1 MAINLLY
8 IEDNPFSVNL
18 MQLYLRR
25 YNQYSLCIETNG
37 QSGWEHIL
45 THQPDLIL
53 VDINL
58 PDMTGWDLAR
68 KLRSHPDTMKIPVI
82 AITSVNSKHYHELS
96 MEAGIDLHLNKST
109 HYTKIL
115 KHINDLLNQTYV

>member
-25 YNQYSLCIETNG
+25 YKDYSLYVETDG
-37 QSGWEHIL
+37 ASGWQHIL
-45 THQPDLIL
+45 EHLPDVIL

-58 PDMTGWDLAR
+58 PDMTGWDLTR
-68 KLRSHPDTMKIPVI
+68 KVRSHPKTKNIPVI
-82 AITSVNSKHYHELS
+82 AITSVNSQQYYDQS

-109 HYTKIL
+109 HYTIIL
-115 KHINDLLNQTYV
+115 KHIDDLLNQTQV

>member
-25 YNQYSLCIETNG
+25 YHKYSLSIETDG
-37 QSGWEHIL
+37 QSGWEHTL
-45 THQPDLIL
+45 AHKPDVIL

-58 PDMTGWDLAR
+58 PDMTGWDFTR
-68 KLRSHPDTMKIPVI
+68 KLRNNPETKHIPVI
-82 AITSVNSKHYHELS
+82 AITSVNSKRYHELS
-96 MEAGIDLHLNKST
+96 MEAGMNLHLNKTT

-115 KHINDLLNQTYV
+115 KHIDDILSQTGV

>member
-25 YNQYSLCIETNG
+25 YKEYALYVETDG
-37 QSGWEHIL
+37 QSGWKHIL
-45 THQPDLIL
+45 EYLPDIIL

-58 PDMTGWDLAR
+58 PDMTGWELTR
-68 KLRSHPDTMKIPVI
+68 KVRSHPKTKDIPVI
-82 AITSVNSKHYHELS
+82 AITSVNSKRYFDLS
-96 MEAGIDLHLNKST
+96 MEAGIDLHLNKTT
-109 HYTKIL
+109 HYTVIL
-115 KHINDLLNQTYV
+115 KHIDDLYNQTKV

>member
-25 YNQYSLCIETNG
+25 YSEYSLHIETDG
-37 QSGWEHIL
+37 QSGWEHAL
-45 THQPDLIL
+45 SHLPDLIL

-68 KLRSHPDTMKIPVI
+68 KLRSHPDTMQIPLI
-82 AITSVNSKHYHELS
+82 AITSVNSKRYLEQS
-96 MEAGIDLHLNKST
+96 IEAGIDLHLNKST

-115 KHINDLLNQTYV
+115 KHINDLLNQSRV

>member
-25 YNQYSLCIETNG
+25 YKEYSLSIETDG
-37 QSGWEHIL
+37 QSGWAHTL
-45 THQPDLIL
+45 THLPDIIL

-58 PDMTGWDLAR
+58 PDMTGWDLTR
-68 KLRSHPDTMKIPVI
+68 KVRSHPNTQNIPII
-82 AITSVNSKHYHELS
+82 AITSVNSKQYHDLS
-96 MEAGIDLHLNKST
+96 MEAGINLHLNKST
-109 HYTKIL
+109 HYTVIL
-115 KHINDLLNQTYV
+115 KHIDNLYNQTQV

>member
-18 MQLYLRR
+18 MQLYMRR
-25 YNQYSLCIETNG
+25 HSEYALWVETDG
-37 QSGWEHIL
+37 KSGWEHAL
-45 THQPDLIL
+45 LHLPDLIL

-68 KLRSHPDTMKIPVI
+68 KLRSHPDTINIPII
-82 AITSVNSKHYHELS
+82 AITSVNSKRYHEQS
-96 MEAGIDLHLNKST
+96 MEAGIDLHLNKAT
-109 HYTKIL
+109 HYTKII
-115 KHINDLLNQTYV
+115 KHINDLLNQSCV